1 MTRGKYSVKGW
12 RRVWRIAR
20 NKARERMDP
29 AYLLARWDGV
39 RAGLL
44 ATIDKFGDDDLG
56 FTPYH
61 GADALHTGP

>member
-1 MTRGKYSVKGW
+1 
-12 RRVWRIAR
+12 
-20 NKARERMDP
+20 MDP

-44 ATIDKFGDDDLG
+44 ATIDKFGDDDLS